1 MLLYE
6 CMRIEK
12 KFISVVSLLLIA
24 LGEYLIWNPP
34 GWLSKLSFFRSI
46 DQFIRP
52 GIPNPGE
59 TIVGFL
65 FVILAIILL
74 VTLSTKNDRLRQDA
88 PRDTVRFSP
97 SIFRTMVML
106 LFPYIIFLWAL
117 EKGQYS
123 WFFPIVWMT
132 IPILI
137 GWYFS
142 QSEISAKR
150 RLPAVGWIDI
160 LTFLSIFLIAFLGM
174 SYRLAEF
181 PNIVMGDEPAFF
193 VRAKT
198 ISEGNEHGTI
208 FDSGVYTFP
217 LLGNFYQGLFLFL
230 GGPTVFAWR
239 LSSVVAA
246 TTTFFPLYLLVRL
259 WFGKYSSLLTFA
271 LLITLPYFLAFSRLG
286 YSNIHAVPIVTM
298 IVMLLYKASLTK
310 RLSLWYF
317 VGALSGLGFY
327 SYPAAQIGMLIALSY
342 IIALVWIGEYSL
354 KSAGRILL
362 CLMLGFILIY
372 APYAIKTTTVN
383 PRILS
388 HKWTESIFFNTWNK
402 DVYFADVAATKTQI
416 LVWKVDRFDLF
427 FEPELWTRI
436 LLRGVART
444 AFVFLHPD
452 IVNEHFVVGP
462 LAGGIPTSIL
472 FLLGWSTVLRGFL
485 AREKRMILLVIWFL
499 SCFLFLSALNT
510 IGARWTHMIPVVPVL
525 AIVMALGT
533 KQLYATALNIM
544 LTSVGANGKLFL
556 WLVISIFVAIG
567 IYNNVARYFLLAEKR
582 YQVDFMVFQPLSTMF
597 QFGAQ

>member
-1 MLLYE
+1 MK
-6 CMRIEK
+6 IEK
-12 KFISVVSLLLIA
+12 KFINTVSLLLIA

-59 TIVGFL
+59 TMVGFL

-74 VTLSTKNDRLRQDA
+74 ATLSTKNDWLRQNA
-88 PRDTVRFSP
+88 PRNTVRSST
-97 SIFRTMVML
+97 SIFKTIVML

-117 EKGQYS
+117 EKEQYF
-123 WFFPIVWMT
+123 WFFPIVWIT

-137 GWYFS
+137 GRYFS
-142 QSEISAKR
+142 RSEISAKPH
-150 RLPAVGWIDI
+150 LPAVGWIDI
-160 LTFLSIFLIAFLGM
+160 LTILSIFLIAFLVM
-174 SYRLAEF
+174 SYHLSEF

-198 ISEGNEHGTI
+198 ISEGSERGTI

-217 LLGNFYQGLFLFL
+217 LLGNFYQALFLFL

-239 LSSVVAA
+239 LSSVVTA

-259 WFGKYSSLLTFA
+259 WFGRHSSLLA
-271 LLITLPYFLAFSRLG
+271 SVLLMTLPYFLAFSRLG
-286 YSNIHAVPIVTM
+286 YSNIHAVPIVMM
-298 IVMLLYKASLTK
+298 IIMLLYKASLTK
-310 RLSLWYF
+310 RPSLWYF
-317 VGALSGLGFY
+317 VGILSGIGFY

-342 IIALVWIGEYSL
+342 IIALVCVGEYSL

-362 CLMLGFILIY
+362 YLMIGFILIY
-372 APYAIKTTTVN
+372 APYAIRTTTVN
-383 PRILS
+383 PGILS
-388 HKWTESIFFNTWNK
+388 HKWAESIFFNTWNK
-402 DVYFADVAATKTQI
+402 DVYFADVAVTKTQI
-416 LVWKVDRFDLF
+416 LVWKADRFDLF

-436 LLRGVART
+436 LLRGIART

-452 IVNEHFVVGP
+452 IVNEHFIVGP

-472 FLLGWSTVLRGFL
+472 FLLGWATVLRGFL
-485 AREKRMILLVIWFL
+485 AREKKMILLAIWFL

-533 KQLYATALNIM
+533 KQLYTTILNIM
-544 LTSVGANGKLFL
+544 PASVGANGKLFL

-567 IYNNVARYFLLAEKR
+567 IYNNTTRYFLLAEKR
-582 YQVDFMVFQPLSTMF
+582 YHVDFMAFQPLSTMS